1 MTKKFLTEMRWLL
14 FLRDLLVSS
23 NHGNPIC
30 PIGFIDFRPASLV
43 LRSPQ
48 MVDDKFGMILF
59 THINYISRA

>member
-1 MTKKFLTEMRWLL
+1 
-14 FLRDLLVSS
+14 
-23 NHGNPIC
+23 
-30 PIGFIDFRPASLV
+30 LV